1 MANALSVEIGIT
13 PACSALGVPRSTL
26 YRRRQPTEVAGPR
39 PASSRRLS
47 DDQQAEVR
55 DVLNSERFRNQ
66 APRQVYATLL
76 DEGVYLCHWRTM
88 YRILGEQDEVHER
101 RNQLRHPVYTKPELM
116 ATAPNQLWS
125 WDITKLRGTVRLTYY
140 YLYVILDVFSRYIVG
155 WMLDTAESAASAQR
169 LIAQT
174 CTKQGIVP
182 EQLTLHADRGAPMI
196 AKSVEQL
203 LHDLQVAKS
212 HSRPYTP
219 DDNPY
224 SEAQFK
230 TMKYRP
236 DYPERFASYDHAN
249 AWVTDFFDWYNN
261 HHYHSALN
269 LMTPAAVHSGQAH
282 LVRERRQQ
290 ILQTAYD
297 AHPERFVMGPPQL
310 PLLPDAV
317 WINPPPHQAGSDDG
331 VNPPT
336 IFSAQPPAS
345 DTQPS
350 AQGVSRVKRLFA
362 QSATAL
368 DSTEHLATLATT
380 MVAPQDS
387 SQLP

>member
-1 MANALSVEIGIT
+1 MANALSAEIGIA
-13 PACSALGVPRSTL
+13 PACHALGVPRSTL
-26 YRRRQPTEVAGPR
+26 YRHRQPAAVADPR
-39 PASSRRLS
+39 PASPRRLS
-47 DDQQAEVR
+47 DDQQAAIR
-55 DVLNSERFRNQ
+55 DVLNRERFRNQ

-88 YRILGEQDEVHER
+88 YRILEAQDEVHER

-116 ATAPNQLWS
+116 ATGPNQLWS
-125 WDITKLRGTVRLTYY
+125 WDITKLRGAVRLTYY

-155 WMLDTAESAASAQR
+155 WMLDIAESEASAQR

-182 EQLTLHADRGAPMI
+182 AQLTLHADRGAAMI

-203 LHDLQVAKS
+203 LRDLQVTKS

-219 DDNPY
+219 DDNPF

-236 DYPERFASYDHAN
+236 DYPGRFASYDHAH
-249 AWVTDFFDWYNN
+249 AWATDFFDWYNN
-261 HHYHSALN
+261 NHYHSALN
-269 LMTPAAVHSGQAH
+269 LMTPATVHSGQAPW
-282 LVRERRQQ
+282 VRAQRQQ
-290 ILQTAYD
+290 ILQNAYD
-297 AHPERFVMGPPQL
+297 AHPERFVKGPPQL

-317 WINPPPHQAGSDDG
+317 WINPPPHQTGIDDA

-350 AQGVSRVKRLFA
+350 AQGVSRVARLFA
-362 QSATAL
+362 ESATAL
-368 DSTEHLATLATT
+368 DSTEHLATLAAT